1 MFRFSLP
8 QLRYTQQPCRARA
21 PFVCFADIFPA
32 NGEIHPRQRGPRLR
46 ITGFAWQTFGAKILR
61 RALLAQDDRIGP
73 SRTSAPTEAN
83 EGANLN

>member
-46 ITGFAWQTFGAKILR
+46 ITVFAWQTVGAKILR
-61 RALLAQDDRIGP
+61 HGFALLRMTRMGDCGYDNGQLWYPLCG
-73 SRTSAPTEAN
+73 
-83 EGANLN
+83 